1 MDVRLQLGRHG
12 RISILTSVMLA
23 AAVPGIATAIAA
35 VTAVP
40 PAHAPSPAAQLK
52 GQPTVAQILEKNVAA
67 RGGLEAWRK
76 IQTLAW
82 MGHMESV
89 NATMPRIAF
98 VLQEQRPNKTRFE
111 LDAMNHKTMR
121 VFDGERGWKL
131 GTSREGG
138 PEAQPFTAQEVKFAQ
153 TAQVIDGPL
162 IDHDAKGNEVSLEGV
177 DSVEGHKAY
186 RLKVRGRS
194 GEPELV
200 WIDAQTFLELRY
212 DRISY
217 NSFGLPGYV
226 SVLYRNYNNVE
237 GLLFPMILEIGAG
250 SGKVPDRMIIE
261 KIALNPPLEANTFD
275 KPGRRP
281 HQARGGQPAPPGV
294 VPSALPIPPETPSES
309 APPPESQPR

>member
-1 MDVRLQLGRHG
+1 
-12 RISILTSVMLA
+12 
-23 AAVPGIATAIAA
+23 
-35 VTAVP
+35 
-40 PAHAPSPAAQLK
+40 
-52 GQPTVAQILEKNVAA
+52 
-67 RGGLEAWRK
+67 
-76 IQTLAW
+76 
-82 MGHMESV
+82 MESV
-89 NATMPRIAF
+89 NAEMPRIAF

-121 VFDGERGWKL
+121 VFDGEQGWKL

-138 PEAQPFTAQEVKFAQ
+138 AEAQPFTAQEVKFAQ

-162 IDHDAKGNEVSLEGV
+162 IDHEAKGNEVSLEGV

-186 RLKVRGRS
+186 RLKVHSRL

-226 SVLYRNYNNVE
+226 SVLYRNYNDVE
-237 GLLFPMILEIGAG
+237 GLLFPMVLEIGAG

-261 KIALNPPLEANTFD
+261 KISLNPPLAANTFD

-281 HQARGGQPAPPGV
+281 HQGAPRVQPAPPGV
-294 VPSALPIPPETPSES
+294 APSILPSSSETPSAS
-309 APPPESQPR
+309 APASESRPR